1 MFSTTYPSQRSKRI
15 FEDLEKKNCYGRTHG
30 QKHNGQRVYKIDA
43 WSTRPFAHA
52 LNRLPALLNA
62 HCLIH
67 SRAPL
72 RSFLCLLARSLAALS
87 HSLAPSLDHEL
98 MQKRLMSMKYE
109 MNASISFSFNPLWD
123 VNIGPA
129 TCPLTRSLARLIHS
143 LRTTRIARALRCTH
157 LFASLLTRLHPRVSG
172 IFLSSFQSVLNH
184 CEVVLLFRVDID

>member
-1 MFSTTYPSQRSKRI
+1 MAPEVTLSGLLKYFSLNLSFYSITPLLPPPLLRLHVLARACVSSTSYPSQRSKRI

-72 RSFLCLLARSLAALS
+72 RSFLCLLARSLAALI

-98 MQKRLMSMKYE
+98 MQKRFMVTSVVRGL
-109 MNASISFSFNPLWD
+109 
-123 VNIGPA
+123 
-129 TCPLTRSLARLIHS
+129 
-143 LRTTRIARALRCTH
+143 LRK
-157 LFASLLTRLHPRVSG
+157 SRV
-172 IFLSSFQSVLNH
+172 F
-184 CEVVLLFRVDID
+184 VVSTVTITS